1 MLTDRKISEH
11 FSKRPE
17 IAVWIAKIDSRGN
30 YQLEEVNLIPA
41 PLSLDQASQMLP
53 PGVYT
58 TFRTFDGD
66 KTLGLT
72 DHVNRLEG
80 SASLVGQPI
89 QLRIGSLRAILR
101 EAVGGYPSQEK
112 RVRLSV
118 DLQSCVVYVL
128 VEMLQTP
135 SVNDYAHGVNVKTIH
150 YKRQNPK
157 AKQTQFIDTAHS
169 IRKNISADIDDVLM
183 TDEDGFILE
192 GLNSN
197 FFAIKQGELFTAG
210 ENVLS
215 GITREIVLRIMRQMD
230 IPFHPSPIHITD
242 LEKLEEAFLTSA
254 SRSILA
260 VARIDEIKIGGLIP
274 GPITASITDAYWKYV
289 IARLEDL

>member
-1 MLTDRKISEH
+1 MEEISEH
-11 FSKRPE
+11 FSIQPE

-30 YQLEEVNLIPA
+30 YQLEEVNLLPA
-41 PLSLDQASQMLP
+41 PHTLDQASQMIP

-66 KTLGLT
+66 KILDLS
-72 DHVNRLEG
+72 DHVNRLEE
-80 SASLVGQPI
+80 SASLVGQPT
-89 QLRIGSLRAILR
+89 QLRIGSLRALLR
-101 EAVGGYPSQEK
+101 EAVGRYPSQEK

-118 DLQSCVVYVL
+118 NLRNCDVYVL
-128 VEMLQTP
+128 VESLQTP
-135 SVNDYAHGVNVKTIH
+135 GVSDYALGVNVGTFR

-157 AKQTQFIDTAHS
+157 AKQTQFIDIAQS
-169 IRKNISADIDDVLM
+169 IRKNIPPDIDDVLM
-183 TDEDGFILE
+183 TDEGGFILE

-197 FFAIKQGELFTAG
+197 FFAVKQGEVFTAG

-215 GITREIVLRIMRQMD
+215 GITREMVLRIIHQMD
-230 IPFHPSPIHITD
+230 IPFHLSPIHITD
-242 LEKLEEAFLTSA
+242 IEKLEEAFLTSA

-260 VARIDEIKIGGLIP
+260 VARIDEIKIEGLIP

-289 IARLEDL
+289 TARLEDL